1 MIVRPDVARI
11 YRQDVSCEEWMNEGP
26 RVDFFD
32 IPSQSQRA
40 KLGLMYLT

>member
-1 MIVRPDVARI
+1 MRPDVARI
-11 YRQDVSCEEWMNEGP
+11 YSQDVSHEEWMNEGP
-26 RVDFFD
+26 RVDFLD